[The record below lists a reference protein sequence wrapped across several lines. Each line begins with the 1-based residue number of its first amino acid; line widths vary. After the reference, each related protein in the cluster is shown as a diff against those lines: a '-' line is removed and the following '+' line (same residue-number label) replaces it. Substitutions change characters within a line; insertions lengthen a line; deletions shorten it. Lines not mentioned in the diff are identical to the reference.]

1 MQRCMPALAL
11 AYRDLR
17 SFSFLKTALNCCSG
31 RRLPDPY
38 GRTPL
43 RKHLVFHTCAREL
56 PFYSIAWVQPVVH
69 PMILGGDWSSS
80 WVGAID
86 VYGSMPNTLFHNYIK
101 IMLADTIEY
110 QPHIFKVTA

>member
-1 MQRCMPALAL
+1 
-11 AYRDLR
+11 
-17 SFSFLKTALNCCSG
+17 
-31 RRLPDPY
+31 
-38 GRTPL
+38 
-43 RKHLVFHTCAREL
+43 
-56 PFYSIAWVQPVVH
+56 
-69 PMILGGDWSSS
+69 MILGGDWSSS